1 MTKNSFSNRIYI
13 YTFLLS
19 ILVVLVHSV
28 NFAADNG
35 TLLLMIQSSDLSG
48 TELGGMTGIPAHI
61 ENFLS
66 NALGQAAVPGFFMM
80 SGYLFFR
87 TLSGFRDI
95 GRKWKERFITLV
107 MPYGAWNVIYYLAF
121 VFLGR
126 AKPGIAELGDAAVNY
141 RYNPVFW
148 YLFQL
153 ILLTVLAPL
162 FFAVLKNR
170 VVCALIFF
178 SYLYIVFR
186 CVDIPYINEDA
197 VIYYFTGAWLSGF
210 QKQRF
215 ENIDRN
221 GCFPGIFLLFLS
233 WGTQIFTTVGMQNF
247 VIAPVNHEKMSMFGF
262 WYMGGQ
268 LSLIMGR
275 WLSLL
280 PQSILVAILSQGGQI
295 LVNVLRR
302 LALCLGLWWALP
314 MRLPEATKYIK
325 NSFFLYAVH
334 YPIARAGIFML
345 EYMNVGYHGL
355 NEQIIRLSVYL
366 LTPVICIALSYRS
379 KLLLKKYIPFAWN
392 ILSGGR

>member
-1 MTKNSFSNRIYI
+1 MAKNSFSNKVYI

-19 ILVVLVHSV
+19 VLVVLVHSV
-28 NFAADNG
+28 NFASDNS

-48 TELGGMTGIPAHI
+48 TKLGGMTGIPAHI

-87 TLSGFRDI
+87 TLGGFRDI
-95 GRKWKERFITLV
+95 GRKWKERFFTLV
-107 MPYGAWNVIYYLAF
+107 MPYGAWNVIYYLAY
-121 VFLGR
+121 VICGR
-126 AKPGIAELGDAAVNY
+126 AKPGLKELADAAVNY

-153 ILLTVLAPL
+153 ILLTILAPL
-162 FFAVLKNR
+162 FFALLKNR
-170 VVCALIFF
+170 LLCILSFVIYVYA
-178 SYLYIVFR
+178 VFR

-197 VIYYFTGAWLSGF
+197 VIYYFAGAALSGF
-210 QKQRF
+210 RKQHF
-215 ENIDRN
+215 ESIKSG
-221 GCFPGIFLLFLS
+221 GCLVGIFLLFLS
-233 WGTQIFTTVGMQNF
+233 WGSQIFTTVGMQNF
-247 VIAPVNHEKMSMFGF
+247 VIAPVNYEKMGLFSF

-268 LSLIMGR
+268 LSLAMGR
-275 WLSLL
+275 WLSGL
-280 PQSILVAILSQGGQI
+280 PQSVLVGILSEGGQI
-295 LVNVLRR
+295 IVNVLRR
-302 LALCLGLWWALP
+302 LAICLGLWYVLP
-314 MRLPEATKYIK
+314 VKLPEASKYMK

-345 EYMNVGYHGL
+345 EYMNVGYHGV
-355 NEQIIRLSVYL
+355 NEQIIRLCVYL
-366 LTPVICIALSYRS
+366 FIPVICIALSYRS